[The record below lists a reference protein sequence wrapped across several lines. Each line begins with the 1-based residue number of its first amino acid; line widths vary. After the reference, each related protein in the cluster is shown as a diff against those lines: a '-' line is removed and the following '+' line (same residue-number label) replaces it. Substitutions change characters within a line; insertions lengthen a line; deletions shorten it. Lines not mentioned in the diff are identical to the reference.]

1 MDRDRDLHFIL
12 LVIMANLLIFT
23 NRVHCYPYVIYY
35 LSNLFFASANIVP
48 NALLFKDKE
57 FKFIAYRSLFVQC
70 IGGIIAILAAI
81 SGAGLYA
88 LIINPIFSS
97 ILIFIISIRKKPQK
111 LKYTFGSKSIH
122 EIFSYSAYQFMLM

>member
-12 LVIMANLLIFT
+12 LVIMANLLILQTEFIAILC
-23 NRVHCYPYVIYY
+23 HL
-35 LSNLFFASANIVP
+35 LSFNLFFASANIVP

-81 SGAGLYA
+81 SGAGYM
-88 LIINPIFSS
+88 P
-97 ILIFIISIRKKPQK
+97 
-111 LKYTFGSKSIH
+111 
-122 EIFSYSAYQFMLM
+122 